1 MNTCEVKA
9 MNEIDEDRTAI
20 AQIVR
25 HDTKR
30 IFIKIIDGAAYFQ
43 STYYKQ
49 PFNITFLMNSTIFQL
64 QHNALKWMQRHSLFS
79 LLIDRSR
86 FLVSECRKEPVYSIS

>member
-43 STYYKQ
+43 STYYYKE
-49 PFNITFLMNSTIFQL
+49 FNITFLMNGTIFQL